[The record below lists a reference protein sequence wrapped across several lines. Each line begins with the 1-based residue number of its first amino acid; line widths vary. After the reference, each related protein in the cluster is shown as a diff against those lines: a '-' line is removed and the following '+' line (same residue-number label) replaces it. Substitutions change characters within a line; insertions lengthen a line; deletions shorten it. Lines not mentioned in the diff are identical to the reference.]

1 MKKHNRHHWD
11 VVRRWPLLLLFLT
24 FGVAQAQQNIQ
35 FTQYMFNSLAVNPA
49 YAGYKESWNAQA
61 THRMQW
67 ISLPG
72 APVTSQ
78 LSVDGLLN
86 ADSKNVGLGLQ
97 FTNDKLGP
105 QSATSLYLDY
115 AYRLPLD
122 LDDTQRLCFG
132 LGAGV
137 TQYGLDGSVLDPV
150 NADDPLLSGNYEYSY
165 IPDLRFGIYYFS
177 KKWYA
182 GASVMDMLS
191 GDKSNGLF
199 NWQLDS
205 TTNVLRKRHY
215 YLMGG
220 LLMDLTNELKLRPSV
235 LYKTDL
241 KGPGSLDVS
250 LLLIMK
256 DLLWVG
262 ASYRTALASSS
273 SMGAASS
280 LALQNS
286 VSGLFRIQIAH
297 DFYVGYSFD
306 WALTQLNTVENGT
319 HEITVGWTLPKKYQR
334 VLSPRFF

>member
-1 MKKHNRHHWD
+1 MERHNRHNGHL
-11 VVRRWPLLLLFLT
+11 VRRWKLLLLFLPI
-24 FGVAQAQQNIQ
+24 GIVQAQQNIQ

-49 YAGYKESWNAQA
+49 YAGYKDSWNAQA

-67 ISLPG
+67 MSLPG

-78 LSVDGLLN
+78 LSVDGLL
-86 ADSKNVGLGLQ
+86 DTESKNVGLGLQ
-97 FTNDKLGP
+97 FTNDQLGA

-150 NADDPLLSGNYEYSY
+150 NSEDPLLSGNYEYSY
-165 IPDLRFGIYYFS
+165 IPDLRFGVYYFS

-182 GASVMDMLS
+182 GVSVMDMLS
-191 GDKSNGLF
+191 GDKSNRLF

-205 TTNVLRKRHY
+205 TVNVMRKRHY
-215 YLMGG
+215 YIMGG
-220 LLMDLTNELKLRPSV
+220 VLLDLTKELRLRPGL

-241 KGPGSLDVS
+241 KGPASLDVS

-256 DLLWVG
+256 DLIWVG
-262 ASYRTALASSS
+262 ASYRTALPSSGMGASST
-273 SMGAASS
+273 

-319 HEITVGWTLPKKYQR
+319 HEITVGWTLPRKYQR

>member
-1 MKKHNRHHWD
+1 MKRHMPYCLLSAL
-11 VVRRWPLLLLFLT
+11 RWKFLLLFLV

-35 FTQYMFNSLAVNPA
+35 FTQYMFNSLTVNPA
-49 YAGYKESWNAQA
+49 YAGYKDSWNAQA

-67 ISLPG
+67 ISMPG

-86 ADSKNVGLGLQ
+86 AESKNVGLGLQ
-97 FTNDKLGP
+97 FTNDRLGA

-150 NADDPLLSGNYEYSY
+150 HSDDPLLSGNYEYSF

-205 TTNVLRKRHY
+205 TVNVLRKRHY

-220 LLMDLTNELKLRPSV
+220 VLFDLTKELRLRPGV

-241 KGPGSLDVS
+241 KGPGSLDAS
-250 LLLIMK
+250 LLFILK
-256 DLLWVG
+256 DLIWVG
-262 ASYRTALASSS
+262 ASYRTALPASG
-273 SMGAASS
+273 MGSATS
-280 LALQNS
+280 LDLQNS

-306 WALTQLNTVENGT
+306 WSLTALNTVENGT
-319 HEITVGWTLPKKYQR
+319 HELTVGWTLPRKYQR